1 MEADQ
6 GRERAGEGGLPSR
19 EEALAVLREFT
30 QERGLLRHA
39 RCVEAA
45 MRAHAQRL
53 GADEHAWG
61 LVGLL
66 HDFDYERWP
75 DAENHPWRGSE
86 ILEARGYPQWFR
98 RAILSHA
105 SYTGV
110 TRETDLE
117 KALYACDELCGF
129 LVACALV
136 TPGKSLHDVKV
147 SSVRKKMKDKAF
159 ARSVHRDEIV
169 EGAQGLGMDLDDQ
182 IAFVL
187 DALRSIA
194 PELGL
199 AGTVPDLS

>member
-1 MEADQ
+1 MDATRAD
-6 GRERAGEGGLPSR
+6 RSGGALPGR
-19 EEALAVLREFT
+19 EEAVALLHEHTSDPGLR
-30 QERGLLRHA
+30 RHA

-45 MRAHAQRL
+45 MRAHARRV
-53 GADEHAWG
+53 GEDENVWG

-66 HDFDYERWP
+66 HDFDYERFP
-75 DAENHPWRGSE
+75 DAKDHPWRGAE
-86 ILEARGYPQWFR
+86 ILEAKGYPPWFR

-110 TRETDLE
+110 ARESELE

-136 TPGKSLHDVKV
+136 TPAKSLHDVKV

-159 ARSVHRDEIV
+159 ARSVHREEIV
-169 EGAQGLGMDLDDQ
+169 EGAAGVGMELDAH

-187 DALRSIA
+187 DALRSVA
-194 PELGL
+194 SELGL
-199 AGTVPDLS
+199 GAAEPSAS

>member
-1 MEADQ
+1 MEADETGHRPTQ
-6 GRERAGEGGLPSR
+6 GELASL
-19 EEALAVLREFT
+19 EEALALLREFT
-30 QERGLLRHA
+30 EEPGLLRHA

-45 MRAHAQRL
+45 MRAHARRL
-53 GADEHAWG
+53 HADEHAWG

-75 DAENHPWRGSE
+75 DAKDHPWRGAT
-86 ILEARGYPQWFR
+86 ILEARGYPPWFR

-105 SYTGV
+105 SYTLV

-136 TPGKSLHDVKV
+136 TPGRSLHEVKV
-147 SSVRKKMKDKAF
+147 SSVRRKMKDKAF
-159 ARSVHRDEIV
+159 ARGVHREEIV
-169 EGAQGLGMDLDDQ
+169 QGAEGLGLELEDQ

-187 DALRSIA
+187 EALRSIA
-194 PELGL
+194 SELGL
-199 AGTVPDLS
+199 GGVAADAP